1 MEIPSRLSCPRYDS
15 ARSGLPSAAKD
26 ESGGKNHAASVQQ
39 LCRAIGC
46 EIASD
51 PDQAPCA
58 YPGAWLRIC
67 VCLPL
72 LKARSIRLSCVPF
85 ALRVTVPV
93 SRVDPAICVAAPVR
107 ATSFTGAPPV
117 RAANAET
124 AKATACGSRGA
135 CCAASEGATSRIQT
149 KSDAGRETRIGNL
162 RTLKVFHKRWV
173 ACTPVRC
180 HYTLANT
187 QRSVF

>member
-1 MEIPSRLSCPRYDS
+1 MEIPSRLSCPRYDT

-107 ATSFTGAPPV
+107 ATDSWVHPRDGYCDSQGEGYAGEPQYP
-117 RAANAET
+117 
-124 AKATACGSRGA
+124 SRG
-135 CCAASEGATSRIQT
+135 
-149 KSDAGRETRIGNL
+149 
-162 RTLKVFHKRWV
+162 W
-173 ACTPVRC
+173 
-180 HYTLANT
+180 T
-187 QRSVF
+187 QLSV

>member
-1 MEIPSRLSCPRYDS
+1 MEIPSRLSCPRYDT

-26 ESGGKNHAASVQQ
+26 ESGGKNHTASVQQ

-46 EIASD
+46 EIVSG
-51 PDQAPCA
+51 PDQTPCG

-93 SRVDPAICVAAPVR
+93 SRVDPAICVAVPVR

-117 RAANAET
+117 RAVNAET
-124 AKATACGSRGA
+124 ARATPCGSRGA
-135 CCAASEGATSRIQT
+135 CCAASEGATSRIQR

-162 RTLKVFHKRWV
+162 RTLKFSQKVG
-173 ACTPVRC
+173 ACCVPPC
-180 HYTLANT
+180 AAIAL
-187 QRSVF
+187 